1 MFEIHFSTKAKKDLD
16 KIEER
21 YKRRVA
27 EVIRILMVDPIPT
40 RLFDVKKLAGTENAF
55 RIRIGKIRIVYT
67 ILWKD
72 KVILISRISFRG
84 RVY

>member
-72 KVILISRISFRG
+72 KVILISRIGFRG

>member
-1 MFEIHFSTKAKKDLD
+1 LNASKAFLSGFKNALTF
-16 KIEER
+16 
-21 YKRRVA
+21 
-27 EVIRILMVDPIPT
+27 IPT

-72 KVILISRISFRG
+72 KVILISRIGFRG

>member
-1 MFEIHFSTKAKKDLD
+1 MFEIHFSTKAKKELD
-16 KIEER
+16 KIEEKYR
-21 YKRRVA
+21 RRVG
-27 EVIRILMVDPIPT
+27 EVLRILMVDPIPA
-40 RLFDVKKLAGTENAF
+40 RLFDVKKLAGTENTF